1 MNVYDFDKTIY
12 RNDSTVDFYLWQLA
26 RHPLLIR
33 FRPKQLLGFFL
44 YYGIHAINKTEMKNY
59 FYCYLKALKD
69 VDSDVVSFW
78 DSHMKGINKWYLEKH
93 RDDDVVI
100 SASATF
106 LVKEAC
112 SRLGI
117 RNVICSEVDP
127 YSGEVMGENCNGAQK
142 PIRFREEG
150 FPCFMP
156 KRMPENLL
164 RLSSRENARRKRLL
178 MNCVTLLTQAEL
190 MNYSRCWNHTRT
202 GRCLL
207 AF

>member
-33 FRPKQLLGFFL
+33 FRPKQVLGFFL
-44 YYGIHAINKTEMKNY
+44 YYGLHVINKTEMKNY
-59 FYCYLKALKD
+59 FYCYLKAIKAI
-69 VDSDVVSFW
+69 DSDVVTFW
-78 DSHMKGINKWYLEKH
+78 DSHIKGVNKWYLEKH

-112 SRLGI
+112 RRLGI

-150 FPCFMP
+150 F
-156 KRMPENLL
+156 K
-164 RLSSRENARRKRLL
+164 
-178 MNCVTLLTQAEL
+178 AEDIEEF
-190 MNYSRCWNHTRT
+190 YSDSYGDTPMA
-202 GRCLL
+202 LL
-207 AF
+207 AKKSYLVKGEELIDWGSDRK